1 MSAKTMDKNMPNDLI
16 SIQEAAE
23 LAGVS
28 PDAVWQYKYK
38 DKYKD
43 TLPFFE
49 KDGKAAIS
57 RSAWL
62 KLRETVKAGRKAG
75 ASASLDDDSNKR
87 EMIAIRTNQ
96 KTGTEYRV
104 YKDSSTDPTYWVH
117 CVEHGLQIGAPTQRK
132 AIEEMLPKPWNWC
145 DKCKAAHPNLK

>member
-1 MSAKTMDKNMPNDLI
+1 MSTTTMEKMPSDLI
-16 SIQEAAE
+16 TIQEAAD

-28 PDAVWQYKYK
+28 ADAVWQYKYK

-43 TLPFFE
+43 ILPFYE
-49 KDGKAAIS
+49 KDSKAAIS
-57 RSAWL
+57 KSAWL

-75 ASASLDDDSNKR
+75 ASASADYDSDKR
-87 EMIAIRTNQ
+87 EMIAQRTNQ

-104 YKDSSTDPTYWVH
+104 YKDPSTEPAYWVH
-117 CVEHGLQIGAPTQRK
+117 CVEHGIMHGAPTQRK

-145 DKCKAAHPNLK
+145 EKCKAAHPDLK